1 MFLFFYKSLQN
12 DDGHIKKEIT
22 IEVIVHKIKKNVTF
36 TQKNSATVI
45 DNICIDVSKMG
56 NCSICPVIN
65 GLSDHDAQSI
75 TLHSFNWRP
84 PTKKYILISK
94 INEHTINDLLIKL
107 SYKTWNTIFSTDD
120 VNKMC

>member
-1 MFLFFYKSLQN
+1 MFFYKSLQN

-65 GLSDHDAQSI
+65 GLSDHDAQPI
-75 TLHSFNWRP
+75 TLHSFNLRP
-84 PTKKYILISK
+84 PTKK
-94 INEHTINDLLIKL
+94 IN
-107 SYKTWNTIFSTDD
+107 
-120 VNKMC
+120 VN